1 MAHDNLE
8 NMLRTDFA
16 LIKHHGYTQYDL
28 NHMVPYIRKVHILL
42 LMQHL
47 QELEQQQKGQEPGGG
62 QQLFGGDS
70 FATEDEISEIMSGDQ
85 QWTTVESNE
94 NALE

>member
-1 MAHDNLE
+1 
-8 NMLRTDFA
+8 
-16 LIKHHGYTQYDL
+16 
-28 NHMVPYIRKVHILL
+28 
-42 LMQHL
+42 MQHL

-70 FATEDEISEIMSGDQ
+70 FASEDEISDIMSGDRE
-85 QWTTVESNE
+85 WTTVESNE

>member
-1 MAHDNLE
+1 
-8 NMLRTDFA
+8 
-16 LIKHHGYTQYDL
+16 
-28 NHMVPYIRKVHILL
+28 MVPYIRKVHILL

-70 FATEDEISEIMSGDQ
+70 FADEDEISDIMSGDRE
-85 QWTTVESNE
+85 WTTVESNE

>member
-28 NHMVPYIRKVHILL
+28 NHMVPYIRKVHVLL

-47 QELEQQQKGQEPGGG
+47 KELEQQQQGGNAD
-62 QQLFGGDS
+62 QQLFGGQS
-70 FATEDEISEIMSGDQ
+70 FAGDENEISEIMSGNT